1 MNSELAVLR
10 HEPRG
15 WTSFPIFRH
24 HRAIHLINP
33 LWNAAGGS
41 EWRTLGLY
49 HELKDR
55 GEVNLWSSYRP
66 DPVLAARYPIRR
78 IAPRRLEF
86 PRTGTFIFVGAYVQ
100 PGRWVHLTLPRRI
113 ILVYN
118 TPDPEPLAKLVHSL
132 SRRGSRTV
140 ELVYASESLKR
151 SIGLPGVV
159 HPSPIDLDRFAPAQR
174 SAARD
179 DRHPFTVGRLSRDVP
194 DKHHPGDPQF
204 YQRLVAAGCRVRIM
218 GGVSLERL
226 GCTADTIEL
235 LPECAEEP
243 QVFLQALDCFFYRT
257 ANHLTET
264 FGRVVLEAM
273 ACGIPVVCQN
283 RGGYVEVIESGKNGF
298 LFETESEGLEILLRL
313 KHDEPLRAAIGVAA
327 RETVRNLYSSD
338 RRREMADFYLC

>member
-1 MNSELAVLR
+1 MNIGLTVPR
-10 HEPRG
+10 HESRG

-24 HRAIHLINP
+24 HRTIQLINP

-55 GEVNLWSSYRP
+55 GEVKLWSSYRP

-86 PRTGTFIFVGAYVQ
+86 PRTGTFVFVGAYVE

-118 TPDPEPLAKLVHSL
+118 TPDPEPLARLVDVL

-159 HPSPIDLDRFAPAQR
+159 HLSPIDLDRFVPAER
-174 SAARD
+174 RDARD
-179 DRHPFTVGRLSRDVP
+179 DRHRFTVGRLSRDVP
-194 DKHHPGDPQF
+194 GKHHPDDPQF
-204 YQRLVAAGCRVRIM
+204 YQRLVDAGCRVRIM
-218 GGVSLERL
+218 GGVSLAGH
-226 GCTADTIEL
+226 GCTADNVEL

-243 QVFLQALDCFFYRT
+243 QVFLQGLDCFFYRT
-257 ANHLTET
+257 ANHLTEA

-283 RGGYVEVIESGKNGF
+283 RGGYVEVIDSGRNGF
-298 LFETESEGLEILLRL
+298 LFETEREALEILLRL
-313 KHDEPLRAAIGVAA
+313 KDDEPLRAAIGRAA
-327 RETVRNLYSSD
+327 RETARNLYSPD
-338 RRREMADFYLC
+338 HRREMADFYLC